1 MTGAS
6 NSGNRQWPDVMMWIL
21 ILALL
26 LGFFLMLVTGKRD
39 SNVRATPTN
48 NNPGET
54 TVIPS
59 SPGVIESNSNTPAP
73 AAPAAASQGLTQ
85 EEVEGQAAVA
95 STNSTTSSTSSAP
108 NTTNTTNGSNS
119 ATGTTGNDAQTSSI
133 PPAPSSPPVAPID
146 PPVLPENL
154 TSTSGESSVAGD
166 VSSAASAPISDS
178 GKESPPARPKVT
190 TIPPRRSGNAVP
202 VSQNRTPLRSDFRI
216 MLGTFGSNNTLR
228 GSTANVSNL
237 GYTVH
242 SIDVGDQLVAQVG
255 PFASEES
262 ARQALQDIHQVYSGA
277 LLYRP
282 KGYTE
287 KVVKPEGRAPT
298 PTPAPAPAPANKTA
312 QNTPPTRVSQVI
324 TTNASTKQSQST
336 QVAPRQTRP
345 ATPTTNT
352 PEPIA
357 QKPKNSTPVTR
368 PASTGAMYLQVGAFE
383 KEESAQ
389 RMVTKLRDTGF
400 APVVNAPEGR
410 KVTVVVGPYGNQ
422 DLAQAESRL
431 DQAGI
436 DHFRFR

>member
-6 NSGNRQWPDVMMWIL
+6 NSSNRQWPDIMMWIL
-21 ILALL
+21 VLALL
-26 LGFFLMLVTGKRD
+26 LGFFLMLVTGKRGSD
-39 SNVRATPTN
+39 VRATPTN
-48 NNPGET
+48 NTSNET

-59 SPGVIESNSNTPAP
+59 SPGTIDSNSNSTTTPSAP
-73 AAPAAASQGLTQ
+73 ATAAVSQGLTQ
-85 EEVEGQAAVA
+85 EEIEGQAAA
-95 STNSTTSSTSSAP
+95 NTNSAASNTTRSV
-108 NTTNTTNGSNS
+108 TNTTNGNS
-119 ATGTTGNDAQTSSI
+119 STTGTTGNEAQTSSI
-133 PPAPSSPPVAPID
+133 PPAPSSPPVAPIE

-166 VSSAASAPISDS
+166 VNSAATAPVSDS

-190 TIPPRRSGNAVP
+190 TIPPRRSGGAVP

-228 GSTANVSNL
+228 GSTANISNL

-255 PFASEES
+255 PFANEES

-287 KVVKPEGRAPT
+287 KVVKPEGRAP
-298 PTPAPAPAPANKTA
+298 APPPIPANKTV
-312 QNTPPTRVSQVI
+312 NTPPTPTRVNQVI
-324 TTNASTKQSQST
+324 TTNASTKRSQT
-336 QVAPRQTRP
+336 AQVPSRQTQT
-345 ATPTTNT
+345 TPTTNT
-352 PEPIA
+352 PEPIP
-357 QKPKNSTPVTR
+357 QKPRTSTPVTR

-400 APVVNAPEGR
+400 APVVNAPEGN

-422 DLAQAESRL
+422 DLAQAEARL